1 MTPPEIEALLD
12 HRVVIC
18 VGPGGV
24 GKTTA
29 SALLG
34 LLAAAAGRRALC
46 VTVDPSERLAQSL
59 GLRRPPAAAGRDD
72 AADRR
77 ADIMEETIHRV
88 DNGLDA
94 VIIHGSWVI
103 DRAIARHIP
112 ADKWDTI
119 RRGRI
124 YPYMRHTLR
133 GLHELAGMVLVNDL
147 VSMGRWET
155 IIVDTAPSA
164 HAIDFLE
171 MPDRIVQAI
180 RSPAVAMLMGAA
192 SLSIPGRK
200 IIGKA
205 SSIIVRSVGRLIG
218 LDFLSELSEFLT
230 LNRESLESLCTAAEI
245 IRNDILMGGAC
256 IVQVSSTTAQSI
268 DESLLLHKKIKR
280 EGFSTH
286 SFVINRVLPF
296 GSSGGEVPA
305 VPSGVQVPEGLLR
318 RLEENFREMSSI
330 AARQETEIARLV
342 EKTPHVKSYFKIP
355 LLDDDVH
362 DLPVLKN
369 LLGRVAVM
377 HSR

>member
-1 MTPPEIEALLD
+1 MTAPELESILG
-12 HRVVIC
+12 HRIVIC

-24 GKTTA
+24 GKTTV

-34 LLAAAAGRRALC
+34 LLAEGLGKRALC

-59 GLRRPPAAAGRDD
+59 GFERTSGAAG
-72 AADRR
+72 ADVPGKLS
-77 ADIMEETIHRV
+77 ADIIEEKIHRV
-88 DNGLDA
+88 SRGLDA
-94 VIIHGSWVI
+94 VVIHGSWVI

-147 VSMGRWET
+147 VNMGRWDT

-180 RSPAVAMLMGAA
+180 RSPAVGMLMGAA
-192 SLSIPGRK
+192 SMSIPGRK

-205 SSIIVRSVGRLIG
+205 SSVIVRSVGRMIG

-230 LNRESLESLCTAAEI
+230 LNRQSLESLCEAAEI
-245 IRNDILMGGAC
+245 IRKDLLNGGAC

-280 EGFSTH
+280 EGFSTLA
-286 SFVINRVLPF
+286 FVVNRVLPF
-296 GSSGGEVPA
+296 GTNGGEIPA
-305 VPSGVQVPEGLLR
+305 GLAGPQSPNGLEERLR
-318 RLEENFREMSSI
+318 ENFREMSALS
-330 AARQETEIARLV
+330 ALQESEIARLV
-342 EKTPHVKSYFKIP
+342 DKTPHVKSYFKIP
-355 LLDDDVH
+355 LLEDDVF
-362 DLPVLKN
+362 DLPVLKS
-369 LLGRVAVM
+369 LLGRVSVM
-377 HSR
+377 QNR

>member
-1 MTPPEIEALLD
+1 MIPPEIEGLLD
-12 HRVVIC
+12 HRIVIC

-24 GKTTA
+24 GKTTV

-34 LLAAAAGRRALC
+34 LFAAAAGRRALC

-59 GLRRPPAAAGRDD
+59 GFKRSAHGGGDGLAGSRG
-72 AADRR
+72 
-77 ADIMEETIHRV
+77 ADIVEDKIHRI
-88 DNGLDA
+88 DRCLDA
-94 VIIHGSWVI
+94 VVIHGSWVV

-112 ADKWDTI
+112 ADKWDRI

-147 VSMGRWET
+147 VGTGRWDT

-164 HAIDFLE
+164 HAVDFLE

-180 RSPAVAMLMGAA
+180 RSPAVGVLMGAA
-192 SLSIPGRK
+192 DLSIPGRK

-205 SSIIVRSVGRLIG
+205 SAIIVKSVGRMIG

-230 LNRESLESLCTAAEI
+230 LNRESLESLCTAAEVM
-245 IRNDILMGGAC
+245 RSDLLSGGAC

-280 EGFSTH
+280 EGYTTL
-286 SFVINRVLPF
+286 SFVVNRVLPF
-296 GSSGGEVPA
+296 GGNGGEVP
-305 VPSGVQVPEGLLR
+305 PDLDGGGGPDGLRL
-318 RLEENFREMSSI
+318 RLEKNYGEMRSL
-330 AARQETEIARLV
+330 AAREKSEIARLV
-342 EKTPHVKSYFKIP
+342 DKTPHVKSYFRIP
-355 LLDDDVH
+355 LLDDDVY
-362 DLPVLKN
+362 DLPVLKT
-369 LLGRVAVM
+369 LLGHVSVM
-377 HSR
+377 HHR